1 LTILVK
7 DVMVKDVAYVAV
19 PGSRD
24 EVLKV
29 LKERWLSG
37 VPVVKDGAVVGMIT
51 RADLLRNLEEDQIAM
66 LMSRNPY
73 VIKPENTL
81 VDAAKA
87 LLEHG
92 IRRLPVV
99 DGDELVGII
108 TVADIVRSIADMLI
122 DVPIKGYYGGAVV
135 VVWSEMPL
143 PVVGAVMEYAD
154 VHACPVLDSDLN
166 LVGIV
171 ADRDLIATTVI
182 EDSVEKAS
190 EGTAPDE
197 DEWTWESMRDT
208 MSRYYEV
215 RRMTLKNI
223 PVKDAMVR
231 AITAIPASRVSECAT
246 IMRREK
252 IDQLPV
258 VNARQKLMG
267 ILLDRDLLRAF
278 IRHKEA

>member
-1 LTILVK
+1 MTILVK

-37 VPVVKDGAVVGMIT
+37 VPVVKDGSVVGMIT

-73 VIKPENTL
+73 VIKPDNTL

-223 PVKDAMVR
+223 PVKEAMVR

>member
-1 LTILVK
+1 
-7 DVMVKDVAYVAV
+7 MVKDVAYVAV

>member
-1 LTILVK
+1 
-7 DVMVKDVAYVAV
+7 MVKDVAYVAV

-37 VPVVKDGAVVGMIT
+37 VPVVKDGSVVGMIT

-73 VIKPENTL
+73 VIKPDNTL

-223 PVKDAMVR
+223 PVKEAMVR

>member
-1 LTILVK
+1 MTILVK

>member
-1 LTILVK
+1 VTILVK
-7 DVMVKDVAYVAV
+7 DVMVKDVAYVTV

-37 VPVVKDGAVVGMIT
+37 VPVVKDGSVVGMIT
-51 RADLLRNLEEDQIAM
+51 RADLLRNVEEDQIAM

-99 DGDELVGII
+99 DEDKLVGII
-108 TVADIVRSIADMLI
+108 TIADVIRSIADLNI
-122 DVPIKGYYGGAVV
+122 DVPIKGFYSGAVV

-154 VHACPVLDSDLN
+154 VHACPVLDTDLN

-171 ADRDLIATTVI
+171 TDRDLIAATVI
-182 EDSVEKAS
+182 EDSVERAS

-215 RRMTLKNI
+215 RRITLKNI
-223 PVKDAMVR
+223 PVKEAMVE

-278 IRHKEA
+278 IRYREA